1 MWNNEKELK
10 VKMLLCTESY
20 YSWKIAVNNV
30 CRSWVALVSSVFPL
44 LTTLSSK
51 VFWEE

>member
-10 VKMLLCTESY
+10 VKMLLCIESY

-44 LTTLSSK
+44 LTTF
-51 VFWEE
+51 FWKIFREE